1 MGHPA
6 IAHSDTIT
14 DDTLSERLTLLR
26 EDPSL
31 WRTPLGADIL
41 AEARKRFARISV
53 ACGLDAADGATFAWQ
68 YWTQELTDAELAANR
83 SNMWRCTG
91 KVIRRAMTRE
101 DFAQNRLIST
111 KAARQ
116 VAVVGMDAP
125 VHFHSAEDLA
135 LIDSRALVFDPFE
148 ELDREVAPVR
158 GIGGRQAIAA
168 VRQLLVMAGLT
179 PAQRDLIFDEIAR
192 HLTTSAN
199 VHAAAEAMRSA
210 PVASVP
216 IAQDRWK
223 ALVGL
228 VFGASTNA
236 PGIVHLIGLGHPAPM
251 TEPHIQR
258 LVPVFLQRSPLAAA
272 GVA

>member
-6 IAHSDTIT
+6 IAHTDTIS
-14 DDTLSERLTLLR
+14 DDTLSDRLTLLR
-26 EDPSL
+26 EDPAL
-31 WRTPLGADIL
+31 WRTPLGSSVL
-41 AEARKRFARISV
+41 AEARKRFARISI
-53 ACGLDAADGATFAWQ
+53 ACGLDAADGATHAWQ
-68 YWTQELTDAELAANR
+68 YWTQELTDADLAANR

-91 KVIRRAMTRE
+91 KVIRRSMNRE

-111 KAARQ
+111 KADRQ
-116 VAVVGMDAP
+116 VDVVGMAAP
-125 VHFHSAEDLA
+125 VRFHSAEDLA
-135 LIDSRALVFDPFE
+135 LIDSRALVSDPFE

-179 PAQRDLIFDEIAR
+179 PTQRDLIFDEIAR

-199 VHAAAEAMRSA
+199 VHAAADAMRAA
-210 PVASVP
+210 PVASIP
-216 IAQDRWK
+216 LTADRWK
-223 ALVGL
+223 ALVSL
-228 VFGASTNA
+228 VFGASKTS
-236 PGIVHLIGLGHPAPM
+236 PGIVHLIGEGHPAPM